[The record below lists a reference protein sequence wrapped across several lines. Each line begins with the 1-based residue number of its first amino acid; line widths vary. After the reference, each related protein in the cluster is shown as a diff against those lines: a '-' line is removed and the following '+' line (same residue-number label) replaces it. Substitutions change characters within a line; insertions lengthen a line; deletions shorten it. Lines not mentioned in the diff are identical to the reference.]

1 MQFFPMLLAIPLIG
15 FWMWMFGEM
24 NKNPYLTSREKYTWT
39 LWFFIFNVVAAFWYY
54 LVEYRPSR
62 M

>member
-1 MQFFPMLLAIPLIG
+1 MLLAIPLIG

-24 NKNPYLTSREKYTWT
+24 NKNPYLTIREKYTWT

>member
-1 MQFFPMLLAIPLIG
+1 MQLIPMLIGIPLIG
-15 FWMWMFGEM
+15 FWGWMFGEM
-24 NKNPYLTSREKYTWT
+24 SRNPYLTSREKSTWT
-39 LWFFIFNVVAAFWYY
+39 LWFFIFNVVTAFWYY